1 MYNFFNMSTKTI
13 RGIEHYFDMI
23 SLALKKIDAD
33 NEELRRENHKLQG
46 QIEALSIKLSNAAI
60 SKTVEKAE
68 SSQAPPKNN
77 MLGIAEAADYLDC
90 SKGNMYR
97 LHSTGIVK
105 GYKAGK
111 KVRFKVEDLENYML
125 CKSKKTIAEL
135 EAEAAK
141 HCLKRKKP

>member
-1 MYNFFNMSTKTI
+1 MEAI

-33 NEELRRENHKLQG
+33 NEELRRENYKLQG
-46 QIEALSIKLSNAAI
+46 QIEALSIKISNTDI
-60 SKTVEKAE
+60 PLDNDKVDNTSV
-68 SSQAPPKNN
+68 SPKNS
-77 MLGIAEAADYLDC
+77 MLGIAEAAEYLGC

-97 LHSTGIVK
+97 LHSTGVVK

-111 KVRFKVEDLENYML
+111 KVRFKSEDLDDYLL
-125 CKSKKTIAEL
+125 CKSKKTIAEI

-141 HCLKRKKP
+141 YCLNNK